1 MQLHACLLLFIITTD
16 KTLASLHHHHHHCGG
31 DVSLDNQPAGHVNL
45 PLPGLF
51 TDTNNTPNPMNHRPD
66 TTPTVSVCTWTISV
80 PPGRAVLL
88 KFVRSDVGSSVKVWC
103 VLNEGNRVLESGGEA
118 VLSHCDGDKASFTW
132 TGAGR
137 SSNEIQL
144 SYYVQE
150 DERNSS
156 EEPTSPPS
164 DLLRRSRTGTSFTS
178 AAPVGQDVV
187 SGTDGGR
194 GRLFEGPE
202 GSSGPRSAS
211 SPSSQDQ
218 GPLHPTSPLQ
228 GLAVAGRADRE
239 TLPLPEEEPN
249 NGADT
254 SGSSHLAG
262 GKISASERA
271 RPYFHPTDSLFHT
284 SHTANTE
291 KKSGNG
297 LPRTQIAAT
306 HATAISSHTLL
317 GTYTATQ
324 TSKLSANTQ
333 ALSSS
338 TVPPLDSSSPE
349 SDTVLTPRDEAV
361 SAASVEEL
369 PNWRSERSTDRL
381 NSDLSS
387 AVTSDPLSASTAE
400 PQRDDS
406 HTDIEPTAPSPS
418 SSSQASGGTHSS
430 AAHAAEP
437 TTAAGVAEAASFRS
451 NASGTDSSASTASE
465 ITGQTAA
472 LEFSDELERLHTFT
486 SSTQSPTNS
495 PQSTEGGARSPTPDT
510 ASPLTQTARDET
522 HTASRSA
529 GGHFADSASSS
540 PGATEVHDRTLSFTG
555 SSSAPVTL
563 GDVVQT
569 SAPSGTTTH
578 TETNTLR
585 ATYTLSLDSSPTNS
599 PTPVPPSAASTS
611 IHSSTPSYTLQTH
624 TPVPGRSHLTHT
636 PLSLPSSTEST
647 AHTPLIDHDTTATP
661 TPSQAIQSTPS
672 LAPRTQNQLPVTSST
687 RVTLT
692 QTRNSITT
700 AAASPPSLTT
710 AKSDEGRGGGEVE
723 DGEREEESR
732 ERFPGSTTTQTP
744 TAGASSWTA
753 SHPGPENRLTV
764 TPSVL
769 SPTTSQTPKFF
780 IVPDQPSAVKVESIE
795 LLLQIVVEESRSAF
809 TSGLEEETAAWVEPY
824 LQKAP
829 GFSRLLGVWSS
840 GHAVQSLVEFRT
852 GGALRWLGMT
862 GPASLLERTGLAQ
875 ALCEGRSFRS
885 SKITNITL
893 GGLQGDVCDWL
904 LQCPAG
910 YKCVFNPGTSNYSCS
925 SVCNS
930 DYCHHHG
937 ICTHHPGQ
945 LPVCRCIVG
954 EDFWYMGRRC
964 DVRMTRARLV
974 GACLAILLVMVTV
987 IGVLAL
993 VAVRRYR
1000 AILIQ
1005 AKVDQT
1011 RSSYRRFNHFDELS
1025 GRFWLRSWAGSA
1037 DSLDNPAFTRSDELL
1052 HLRALD
1058 RPCCYHDDTLSLAS
1072 TCPSHGARINT
1083 IYPHSSQYGWRGSE
1097 MSMGDGV
1104 LDSGKASDLSVCSWP
1119 VEPIQWTPF
1128 PLLQQLASHR
1138 TPTVRVSRPR
1148 SYCEGMEL
1156 VDLGKSWTA

>member
-16 KTLASLHHHHHHCGG
+16 KTLALLHHHCGG
-31 DVSLDNQPAGHVNL
+31 DVSLDKQPAGHINL
-45 PLPGLF
+45 TLPGLF
-51 TDTNNTPNPMNHRPD
+51 TDTSNTPMNHQSDR
-66 TTPTVSVCTWTISV
+66 TPTVPVCTWTIGV
-80 PPGRAVLL
+80 PLGPTVLL
-88 KFVRSDVGSSVKVWC
+88 KLVWLDSGSRVVVRC
-103 VLNEGNRVLESGGEA
+103 VLNEADQVLESGGTA
-118 VLSHCDGDKASFTW
+118 LLSHCDGNKATFTW

-137 SSNEIQL
+137 SSNEMQL

-156 EEPTSPPS
+156 DDPTSPRS
-164 DLLRRSRTGTSFTS
+164 DQDLLRWTGTSFTS

-187 SGTDGGR
+187 RGTDGGR
-194 GRLFEGPE
+194 GRLFEGLE
-202 GSSGPRSAS
+202 WSSGPRSAS

-218 GPLHPTSPLQ
+218 GPLHPASPPQ
-228 GLAVAGRADRE
+228 GLTVAGRADRE

-254 SGSSHLAG
+254 SGAPHLAD
-262 GKISASERA
+262 GKISARERA
-271 RPYFHPTDSLFHT
+271 RPYFQPTDSLFQP
-284 SHTANTE
+284 SHTTNTG
-291 KKSGNG
+291 KKSSNE
-297 LPRTQIAAT
+297 LPQTQIAVT
-306 HATAISSHTLL
+306 HATAISSNTLL
-317 GTYTATQ
+317 GTYIHKYTATQ
-324 TSKLSANTQ
+324 TSKLSTNTQ
-333 ALSSS
+333 
-338 TVPPLDSSSPE
+338 
-349 SDTVLTPRDEAV
+349 
-361 SAASVEEL
+361 L
-369 PNWRSERSTDRL
+369 PHSWRSQRSTDRL
-381 NSDLSS
+381 NSDLTS
-387 AVTSDPLSASTAE
+387 AVTSNPLKSPTE
-400 PQRDDS
+400 PQQGDS

-418 SSSQASGGTHSS
+418 SSQLSSGTHSS
-430 AAHAAEP
+430 AAH
-437 TTAAGVAEAASFRS
+437 VAELETAVGAVESASFHPNR
-451 NASGTDSSASTASE
+451 SGTDSSASSASKV
-465 ITGQTAA
+465 TNQTAA
-472 LEFSDELERLHTFT
+472 FESSDKLENLHTFT
-486 SSTQSPTNS
+486 SSTQSETSS
-495 PQSTEGGARSPTPDT
+495 PQITEGLARSPLPDT
-510 ASPLTQTARDET
+510 SSPLTQTSKDET
-522 HTASRSA
+522 HTASQSTHKR
-529 GGHFADSASSS
+529 FADTMSSS
-540 PGATEVHDRTLSFTG
+540 PGITEVDDRTLSFTG
-555 SSSAPVTL
+555 SSSTPLML

-569 SAPSGTTTH
+569 SGTS
-578 TETNTLR
+578 TETYTLR
-585 ATYTLSLDSSPTNS
+585 PTYTLSHDSSPTNS
-599 PTPVPPSAASTS
+599 PTPVPPSSSSTS
-611 IHSSTPSYTLQTH
+611 IPSSTPPYTLQTH
-624 TPVPGRSHLTHT
+624 TPSPGHSHLSHT
-636 PLSLPSSTEST
+636 PLSLPSSTTESA
-647 AHTPLIDHDTTATP
+647 AHTPLVDHETTP
-661 TPSQAIQSTPS
+661 TPSGTASHTPHTRNNLPLMSST
-672 LAPRTQNQLPVTSST
+672 NVPVTLKQPS
-687 RVTLT
+687 
-692 QTRNSITT
+692 NHITT
-700 AAASPPSLTT
+700 AQTSLLSLTT
-710 AKSDEGRGGGEVE
+710 AKSDYGHGEVE
-723 DGEREEESR
+723 EVEREDKSWQW
-732 ERFPGSTTTQTP
+732 FTGSTTTLTP
-744 TAGASSWTA
+744 TAGAPSWTTL
-753 SHPGPENRLTV
+753 HPSQENRLPL
-764 TPSVL
+764 TPPVL
-769 SPTTSQTPKFF
+769 TPTTSHTPKFY
-780 IVPDQPSAVKVESIE
+780 IVPDQPSAIRVESIE
-795 LLLQIVVEESRSAF
+795 LLLQIVVEESKSAF
-809 TSGLEEETAAWVEPY
+809 SSGLEEDTAAWVEPY

-852 GGALRWLGMT
+852 SGALRWLGMT

-875 ALCEGRSFRS
+875 AVCEGRSFRS

-925 SVCNS
+925 SVCHV

-945 LPVCRCIVG
+945 LPVCRCLVG
-954 EDFWYMGRRC
+954 EDFWYMGQRC

-1025 GRFWLRSWAGSA
+1025 GRFGLRSWAGSA

-1052 HLRALD
+1052 HLQALD
-1058 RPCCYHDDTLSLAS
+1058 RTCCYHDDTLSLAS

-1083 IYPHSSQYGWRGSE
+1083 IYPHSSQYGWRGSG

-1128 PLLQQLASHR
+1128 PLLQKLATQR